1 MPVFL
6 RAYSGKSTVYEVAL
20 DTGGVT
26 VNIGPPANPGVGGS
40 DRVFWIRQG
49 SNSGNPV
56 VQFSVFSRSLKDPGG
71 NPLWQQLDFQ
81 TRCFLTRDGVD

>member
-6 RAYSGKSTVYEVAL
+6 RAYSGNSTVYEVAL

-26 VNIGPPANPGVGGS
+26 VNIGPPSNPGLV
-40 DRVFWIRQG
+40 DRIEFLDPG

-56 VQFSVFSRSLKDPGG
+56 VQFSVFSGPCGLPAGIRFG
-71 NPLWQQLDFQ
+71 NNWTF
-81 TRCFLTRDGVD
+81 RRVVS